1 MKKVLRVLLLLIIA
15 LIVVF
20 GTVTVLNMISKGAKA
35 NEIVYAGGVC
45 IIIIG
50 MCIAF
55 FVLFGKKK
63 KD

>member
-1 MKKVLRVLLLLIIA
+1 MKKVLRVLLLLINA
-15 LIVVF
+15 FIVVF
-20 GTVTVLNMISKGAKA
+20 GTVTVLNLISKSAKA
-35 NEIVYAGGVC
+35 NDIVYAIGVC

-55 FVLFGKKK
+55 FVLLGKKK